1 MSSLDAGSARGL
13 LEAAVV
19 AISLLGGTMA
29 YFSGYAA
36 AQAISEQQPPDILG
50 QRINEGIGEGFSWG
64 WPAAILALII
74 MTWT

>member
-1 MSSLDAGSARGL
+1 M
-13 LEAAVV
+13 
-19 AISLLGGTMA
+19 MA

-50 QRINEGIGEGFSWG
+50 QQINEGIGEGFSWG

-74 MTWT
+74 MMWT

>member
-1 MSSLDAGSARGL
+1 
-13 LEAAVV
+13 
-19 AISLLGGTMA
+19 MA